1 MMTMEDG
8 LHDADAIVAGILVDA
23 DAEADRIIT
32 EASGYAAQTAV
43 RAQEQAATIA
53 REAEAKAEQL
63 TRSIL
68 ADSEAKAAIERRK
81 RSLALQEKLA
91 VHIVEQ
97 ARKKIAALL
106 PLATYKEILR
116 TWIVEAAIGL
126 SAETATVNAS
136 MDELHLIDDAMLKAA
151 QKDVLDASG
160 KATRLS
166 KVEGDPVMGQGVYLL
181 AEGGRLAYDNRVA
194 TRFER
199 NRVDIRKLVYKALFD
214 SRLP

>member
-1 MMTMEDG
+1 MEDG
-8 LHDADAIVAGILVDA
+8 LHDADAIVAGILLDA
-23 DAEADRIIT
+23 DAEADRILT
-32 EASGYAAQTAV
+32 EAAAYAAQVAA
-43 RAQEQAATIA
+43 RAQDQAELIA
-53 REAEAKAEQL
+53 REAGAKADHI
-63 TRSIL
+63 TASIL
-68 ADSEAKAAIERRK
+68 ADAQAKAAIERRR

-91 VHIVEQ
+91 VEIVER

-106 PLATYKEILR
+106 PLAAYKEILR
-116 TWIVEAAIGL
+116 AWIVEAAIGL

-136 MDELHLIDDAMLKAA
+136 MDELHLIDDAMLSAA
-151 QKDVLDASG
+151 EKDVLDASG

-166 KVEGDPVMGQGVYLL
+166 KVEGDPVIGQGVYLL

-199 NRVDIRKLVYKALFD
+199 NRADIRKLVYKALFD